1 MKLIK
6 FCIKNFRWSIFNLQ
20 PLIVYPKL
28 LILSLTSVALVGTA
42 QAQNKPVLDKIVA
55 VVGNEIILKS
65 ELDYQVQLLA
75 YQNKL
80 DPNDQSFRSR
90 VLEGLIDDK
99 LILAQAILDSVTV
112 TDDEVNRELDSR
124 IQNLVKQLGSQQKLE
139 EVYGMSINKIRSEFR
154 DEMRKQLIIQKLKQQ
169 KFGDMKVSAI
179 DLRDFYETYKDSIA
193 EIPEQVTLSHIFMVP
208 KPSEKARAE
217 AYSEA
222 KTILDSLK
230 KGADF
235 AEFAKKYSQD
245 PGSSSSGGDLGW
257 AKRGQ
262 FVPEFEH
269 AVYDLKPGE
278 ISDFVETQFGLH
290 IIQLLERRGDLVH
303 ARHILIRIP
312 HLKSDDDSMIVFL
325 DSLHARNIRGEN
337 FATLAREYSQDQDTR
352 ELGGDLG
359 TVTLDQLKDN
369 PAFLDTV
376 RNMKIGEISEPIKV
390 IFGKSYGYNIVYLR
404 NRIPAHKVNLEQ
416 DYDRLSNMALSMKQN
431 EAYLKWIDQIK
442 KQIYCKILS

>member
-1 MKLIK
+1 MP
-6 FCIKNFRWSIFNLQ
+6 R
-20 PLIVYPKL
+20 L
-28 LILSLTSVALVGTA
+28 LILSLTFVAMVGTV
-42 QAQNKPVLDKIVA
+42 QAQNKPVLDEVVA

-75 YQNKL
+75 YQNRL
-80 DPNDQSFRSR
+80 DANDASLRSR

-124 IQNLVKQLGSQQKLE
+124 IQNLVKQLGSQQKVE
-139 EVYGMSINKIRSEFR
+139 EVYGMSLNKIRSEFK
-154 DEMRKQLIIQKLKQQ
+154 DEMRKQLTIQKLKEQ
-169 KFGDMKVSAI
+169 KFGDMKVSAVDI
-179 DLRDFYETYKDSIA
+179 RNFYETYKDSIP
-193 EIPEQVTLSHIFMVP
+193 EIPEQVTLSHIFMIP
-208 KPSEKARAE
+208 KPSEKAHAE
-217 AYSEA
+217 ADSDA
-222 KTILDSLK
+222 KMILDSLK
-230 KGADF
+230 DGADF
-235 AEFAKKYSQD
+235 ARLAKEYSQD
-245 PGSSSSGGDLGW
+245 PGSASSGGDLGW

-278 ISDFVETQFGLH
+278 ISDIVETQFGLH

-303 ARHILIRIP
+303 ARHILIKIP
-312 HLKSDDDSMIVFL
+312 HLESDDDSVIVFL
-325 DSLHARNIRGEN
+325 DSLRARAMKGES
-337 FATLAREYSQDQDTR
+337 FPTLAREYSQDQDTR
-352 ELGGDLG
+352 DLGGDLG

-376 RNMKIGEISEPIKV
+376 RNMKVGEISEPIKV

-404 NRIPAHKVNLEQ
+404 DRIPAHKVNLDQ
-416 DYDRLSNMALSMKQN
+416 DYDRLSNMALTMKQN
-431 EAYLKWIDQIK
+431 EAYLKWIDQLK